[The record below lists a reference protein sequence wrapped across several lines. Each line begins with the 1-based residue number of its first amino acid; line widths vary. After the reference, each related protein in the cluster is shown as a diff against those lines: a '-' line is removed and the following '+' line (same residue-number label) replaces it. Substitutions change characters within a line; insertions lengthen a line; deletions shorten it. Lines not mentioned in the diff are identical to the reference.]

1 MKNLNKHQIIAIGS
15 SIAALYAVLCLV
27 AFASA
32 ASRTEKPAAVDAEQF
47 ADFMGHEV
55 LDIQDLAEGAEV
67 QRRMFNRITP
77 PGLSWIQPMF
87 PPVAPFDAQYFDEQF
102 LAGLLGEDK
111 NSVAIYPLSLIQDP
125 KTRETLIYNAEGELI
140 AAIPAD
146 RGSREWPADA
156 DPSRVILQ
164 LDLLP
169 AEDVEPYLYTERR
182 IEESLARHNAPRS
195 AKSGGAATRGLEA
208 GEFGICNI
216 QGTTNGTMFITVT
229 NGASVAEVFAYT
241 VWHTSSVVVV
251 TWTNEQSNVVTDT
264 NTVWHQVS
272 PAFNGL
278 ESAWECLTTNLVL
291 TNGVGV
297 YENANISSNARIRFY
312 AVANRQDTDGD
323 GLTDGAEYFIYHTNP
338 GSNDTDG
345 DAMLDGWEVFHGL
358 NPLADDS
365 LDDPDQDGL
374 PNVYEQFSGTNPTN
388 SDAASAA
395 VLRVDPSGTG
405 ANVYPHLRAAF
416 TSSVPYS
423 IIEVADGVYS
433 GVNNTH
439 LWFPAHPVMLCSDS
453 GGSSRKTAFLY
464 DGEGAAFYFDAQQNN
479 HTIVKGISLCLNG
492 KGSYQYGFWLG
503 PGVYFG
509 EAGAAPIF
517 DGVSVETGASG
528 NNIAFMCYGSA
539 TDPIVF
545 NNCVFRGKPGK
556 SVPVRGIY
564 AMDSSVLQIINC
576 TFLDFPAS
584 PYAYGVQLHSRYLAE
599 TGVVEIA
606 NCIWDSSFTASN
618 PTPPFVTYCQFS
630 NSAPY
635 VVQVADSIMPAMP
648 TWFLPDAQTNL
659 YITNALVAMGGH
671 LRPLSPGINIGGAT
685 LTLTDFEGHPRDAA
699 PDIGADEY
707 AALGEGDSDGD
718 GLSDA
723 LEINTYGTDPYCPD
737 SDGDNIPDGT
747 EVADGTDPADPWS
760 YCFIVQGTATNQTGS
775 SSPIWICRRWGAG
788 AWDTNTA
795 SIVTNGNYEFSV
807 LASNQPYPLCL
818 GAFCDFNTNGYPDAI
833 EPIYWKTIAV
843 TGLITRTNF
852 LLRDFDGDLAEDW
865 NEVQCG
871 SNPMSTSN
879 YCVSIYGCLTNLF
892 VASGRYYVGIALT
905 TNVNDILALTDVSSN
920 ASFEMS
926 CVQMNNTNRVV
937 YVYHFDD
944 VNTNGIW
951 DSNELYGFRYLA
963 RTGAIHQ
970 VVLYPLDNDSDG
982 MPDFWEERVGMSYTN
997 KYDAAEDVDGDD
1009 VYNIH
1014 EYWFGSDPWIS
1025 DNTST
1030 GTAVREAISSVDSQ
1044 LVGRTPSVALPIF
1057 TIQNHGSTNY
1067 VRNTNCW
1074 AYTYDLTCNSPW
1086 NSAGGI
1092 YYTGTLISPRHV
1104 LFAAHWDDVTNGTVM
1119 RFVDQQNNVVERKIV
1134 AKKRHPLYKP
1144 YYPDISVGLLNSDVP
1159 TNQISYA
1166 KVMPDDYGEYL
1177 HTGNRL
1183 PALWLNQ
1190 WHRAQVGDVINIVNV
1205 NPSNEKHCTL
1215 TEPQDATRHLYY
1227 QNPLGEL
1234 GPTGG
1239 DSGNPVFLLL
1249 SGEPILLTV
1258 WTHGYPSDSG
1268 TAISSFKQDINNLM
1282 QELGGGYQLTE
1293 YDMSGFRKIRD

>member
-47 ADFMGHEV
+47 ADFMGYEV

-77 PGLSWIQPMF
+77 PGLSWTQPMF
-87 PPVAPFDAQYFDEQF
+87 PPVAPFDAQYFDGQF
-102 LAGLLGEDK
+102 LEGLLGEDK

-125 KTRETLIYNAEGELI
+125 QTRETLIYNAEGELI

-146 RGSREWPADA
+146 GVSREWPTDA

-182 IEESLARHNAPRS
+182 IEETLARHNAPRS

-208 GEFGICNI
+208 GEFGICDI

-229 NGASVAEVFAYT
+229 NGANVAEVFAYT

-278 ESAWECLTTNLVL
+278 ESAWECLATNLVL
-291 TNGVGV
+291 TNGVGI
-297 YENANISSNARIRFY
+297 YEDANISSNARIRFY

-323 GLTDGAEYFIYHTNP
+323 GLTDGAESFIYHTNP
-338 GSNDTDG
+338 GTNDTDG

-747 EVADGTDPADPWS
+747 EVADGTDPTNPWS
-760 YCFIVQGTATNQTGS
+760 YRFDVQASVTNQTGNS
-775 SSPIWICRRWGAG
+775 SLVWLCHRWGAG
-788 AWDTNTA
+788 AWNTNTA
-795 SIVTNGNYEFSV
+795 VMVTNEWMV
-807 LASNQPYPLCL
+807 LEILASNQSNTLFV
-818 GAFCDFNTNGYPDAI
+818 GAFCDYNTNGLPDAV
-833 EPIYWKTIAV
+833 EPIYWKEIVA
-843 TGLITRTNF
+843 TGSLVRTSF
-852 LLRDFDGDLAEDW
+852 LLKDFDGDCLDDW
-865 NEVQCG
+865 QEILCG
-871 SNPMSTSN
+871 TDPFSSND
-879 YCVSIYGCLTNLF
+879 YCFSVSGNLTNLLHLET
-892 VASGRYYVGIALT
+892 YHICVGISAST
-905 TNVNDILALTDVSSN
+905 NASEMFVVTNVSADG
-920 ASFEMS
+920 SFSFPHIHM
-926 CVQMNNTNRVV
+926 TN
-937 YVYHFDD
+937 YMKSFYPIHFDD
-944 VNTNGIW
+944 VNTNGLW
-951 DSNELYGFRYLA
+951 DSGELYGLQHPFA
-963 RTGAIHQ
+963 SSNRTGHDHQ
-970 VVLYPLDNDSDG
+970 ITLYSRDKDFDD
-982 MPDFWEERVGMSYTN
+982 MPDFWEARHNLCWTN
-997 KYDAAEDVDGDD
+997 RADCTEDPDGDGI
-1009 VYNIH
+1009 YNVL
-1014 EYWFGSDPWIS
+1014 EYQANLNPWVANGSG
-1025 DNTST
+1025 NTAIRDAVNAVDAKLT
-1030 GTAVREAISSVDSQ
+1030 G
-1044 LVGRTPSVALPIF
+1044 LTPSVALPIF
-1057 TIQNHGSTNY
+1057 SVADYTTTNY

-1074 AYTYDLTCNSPW
+1074 AYSYDLTCCSPW
-1086 NSAGGI
+1086 NSYRENEVA
-1092 YYTGTLISPRHV
+1092 GTLISPQH
-1104 LFAAHWDDVTNGTVM
+1104 LIFAGHFMPPTNVIF
-1119 RFVDQQNNVVERKIV
+1119 RFVDRQNRTYERRLV
-1134 AKKRHPLYKP
+1134 AIKRHPDYSP
-1144 YYPDISVGLLNSDVP
+1144 YPTNYPDIAVGKLDSAITNGISFAKVLPESYTNYLSSGIRLPTLRLDKEEKALVGDLFSINHSVG
-1159 TNQISYA
+1159 
-1166 KVMPDDYGEYL
+1166 
-1177 HTGNRL
+1177 GNHFTSFMTPL
-1183 PALWLNQ
+1183 
-1190 WHRAQVGDVINIVNV
+1190 
-1205 NPSNEKHCTL
+1205 
-1215 TEPQDATRHLYY
+1215 DATRLSFYEGLI
-1227 QNPLGEL
+1227 P
-1234 GPTGG
+1234 G

-1249 SGEPILLTV
+1249 SGQPILLTI
-1258 WTHGYPSDSG
+1258 WTGGGAG
-1268 TAISSFKQDINNLM
+1268 TGTSLVAFTNDINQLM
-1282 QELGGGYQLTE
+1282 SDLGGGYQLTTF
-1293 YDMSGFRKIRD
+1293 DMPPEFSEITQ

>member
-1 MKNLNKHQIIAIGS
+1 MKNLKKHQLIAIGS

-32 ASRTEKPAAVDAEQF
+32 TSRTEKPAAVDAEQF

-55 LDIQDLAEGAEV
+55 LDIQDLAEGAEA

-111 NSVAIYPLSLIQDP
+111 NSVAIYPLSLIQDS

-140 AAIPAD
+140 AAIPTD
-146 RGSREWPADA
+146 RDSRKWPADA

-164 LDLLP
+164 LGLLP
-169 AEDVEPYLYTERR
+169 TEDVEPYLYTERR
-182 IEESLARHNAPRS
+182 IEESLARHNASRS

-208 GEFGICNI
+208 GEFGICDI

-229 NGASVAEVFAYT
+229 NGANVAEVFAYT
-241 VWHTSSVVVV
+241 VWHTSSVVVI

-272 PAFNGL
+272 PAFNGI
-278 ESAWECLTTNLVL
+278 ESAWECFTTNLVL

-338 GSNDTDG
+338 GTNDTDG
-345 DAMLDGWEVFHGL
+345 DAMLDGWEVFRGL

-388 SDAASAA
+388 SDAASVA
-395 VLRVDPSGTG
+395 VLRVDPSATG
-405 ANVYPHLRAAF
+405 SNVYPHLRAAF

-685 LTLTDFEGHPRDAA
+685 LTLSDFEGQPRDAA

-723 LEINTYGTDPYCPD
+723 LEINTYGTDPYRPD

-747 EVADGTDPADPWS
+747 EVADGTDPTNPWS
-760 YCFIVQGTATNQTGS
+760 YRFDVQASVTNQTGNS
-775 SSPIWICRRWGAG
+775 SLVWLCHRWGAG
-788 AWDTNTA
+788 AWNTNTA
-795 SIVTNGNYEFSV
+795 VMVTNEWMV
-807 LASNQPYPLCL
+807 LEILASNQSNTLFV
-818 GAFCDFNTNGYPDAI
+818 GAFCDYNTNGLPDAV
-833 EPIYWKTIAV
+833 EPVYWKEIVA
-843 TGLITRTNF
+843 TGSLMRTSF
-852 LLRDFDGDLAEDW
+852 LLKDYDGDYIDDW
-865 NEVQCG
+865 QEALCG
-871 SNPMSTSN
+871 TDPLSSNS
-879 YCVSIYGCLTNLF
+879 YCVSVSGILTNVYLDTGNF
-892 VASGRYYVGIALT
+892 YVGLSLT
-905 TNVNDILALTDVSSN
+905 SNAADMVAVTNVATNGTFCLSHVAMTN
-920 ASFEMS
+920 ASLGLYIM
-926 CVQMNNTNRVV
+926 
-937 YVYHFDD
+937 HFDD
-944 VNTNGIW
+944 VNTNGMW
-951 DSNELYGFRYLA
+951 DANELYGGDWTNRFKVGGHNIHWSLEA
-963 RTGAIHQ
+963 RDYDH
-970 VVLYPLDNDSDG
+970 DD
-982 MPDFWEERVGMSYTN
+982 MPDFWEARNGFNWTN
-997 KYDAAEDVDGDD
+997 TADCVADADADGFYNVLEYYMRTDPYSANNSSNTAIRDAIAAVD
-1009 VYNIH
+1009 
-1014 EYWFGSDPWIS
+1014 EK
-1025 DNTST
+1025 
-1030 GTAVREAISSVDSQ
+1030 
-1044 LVGRTPSVALPIF
+1044 LVGLTPSVALPIF
-1057 TIQNHGSTNY
+1057 SVQNHGTTNY

-1074 AYTYDLTCNSPW
+1074 AYSYDLTCYSPWNNSNTNSPW
-1086 NSAGGI
+1086 FRP
-1092 YYTGTLISPRHV
+1092 GTLISPRHV
-1104 LFAAHWDDVTNGTVM
+1104 IFAAHFAAESNKLI
-1119 RFVDQQNNVVERKIV
+1119 RFVDRQNNVVVRQIV
-1134 AKKRHPLYKP
+1134 RVIFHPAYP
-1144 YYPDISVGLLNSDVP
+1144 GTSGYPYPDLAVGLLDADVP
-1159 TNQISYA
+1159 TNQISFA
-1166 KVMPDDYGEYL
+1166 QVLPDNHTNYL
-1177 HTGNRL
+1177 SRGTRL
-1183 PALWLNQ
+1183 PALGLNQ
-1190 WHRAQVGDVINIVNV
+1190 FHKASVFDFKEISG
-1205 NPSNEKHCTL
+1205 TYF
-1215 TEPQDATRHLYY
+1215 DATIRTTTRRPVNNTRNSFYRAVS
-1227 QNPLGEL
+1227 
-1234 GPTGG
+1234 GG
-1239 DSGNPVFLLL
+1239 DSGNPLFIFLDGKTVLVTVL
-1249 SGEPILLTV
+1249 ANADGSGPSLT
-1258 WTHGYPSDSG
+1258 
-1268 TAISSFKQDINNLM
+1268 ALKQDINAM
-1282 QELGGGYQLTE
+1282 MSELGGGYQLTE
-1293 YDMSGFRKIRD
+1293 VDLSGFRALDE